1 MAENKETIAAKEDEN
16 KNTMNVEEEV
26 EKLKVEI
33 KRLGKIQED
42 GSYKVN
48 QISITP
54 FFCQFQDFLCSSLD
68 RNLKIQSLYNIIV
81 YSI

>member
-1 MAENKETIAAKEDEN
+1 
-16 KNTMNVEEEV
+16 MNVEEEV

-54 FFCQFQDFLCSSLD
+54 FFLSVSRFSVLFSGSKFKDPIF
-68 RNLKIQSLYNIIV
+68 I
-81 YSI
+81 

>member
-1 MAENKETIAAKEDEN
+1 
-16 KNTMNVEEEV
+16 MNVEEEV

-48 QISITP
+48 QISVTP
-54 FFCQFQDFLCSSLD
+54 FFFLVNS
-68 RNLKIQSLYNIIV
+68 KIFCALLWIEI
-81 YSI
+81 